1 MLELVSIQH
10 VGRSMDLVSVH
21 SVSPC
26 KPPRLFGLLLS
37 FWKVF
42 FFFSFFWLVGWLV
55 GFCLFCF
62 RKFNPMEE
70 IRVKKNNLH
79 VYLFLNIQNQ
89 KYISRLNHLNPN
101 LKYQSNIL
109 SSINT

>member
-26 KPPRLFGLLLS
+26 KPPRLFCLLLS

-42 FFFSFFWLVGWLV
+42 FFFLFFGWLVGWLV
-55 GFCLFCF
+55 LACF
-62 RKFNPMEE
+62 VLGNLILWRK
-70 IRVKKNNLH
+70 
-79 VYLFLNIQNQ
+79 
-89 KYISRLNHLNPN
+89 
-101 LKYQSNIL
+101 
-109 SSINT
+109 